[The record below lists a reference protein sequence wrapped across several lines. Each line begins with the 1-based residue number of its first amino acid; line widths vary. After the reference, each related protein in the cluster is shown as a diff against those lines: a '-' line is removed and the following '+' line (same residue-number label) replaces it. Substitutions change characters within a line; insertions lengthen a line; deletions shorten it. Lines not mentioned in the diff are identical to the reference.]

1 MNYVWILLIIIGA
14 LVVLG
19 ILFFVFILWAI
30 SKGLR
35 NKFGPEWLP
44 AELQIDFNYINVS
57 NENRKTI
64 RYVLGEHESNAILK
78 QISSLITNNS
88 EAINCSFDFEIQ
100 KFCWIPVIEDETYEY
115 RQTESKKLKAVF
127 SVKNKELIYYKQ
139 I

>member
-1 MNYVWILLIIIGA
+1 MNFVWILLIIIGA

-19 ILFFVFILWAI
+19 ILFFVFILWTI